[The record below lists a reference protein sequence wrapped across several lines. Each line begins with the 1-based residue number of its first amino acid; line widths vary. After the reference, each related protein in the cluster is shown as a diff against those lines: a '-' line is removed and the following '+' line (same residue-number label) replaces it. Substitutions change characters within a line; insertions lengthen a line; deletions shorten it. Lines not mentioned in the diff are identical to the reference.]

1 VRFTRAFSA
10 LLLAGA
16 LAGAAGA
23 RAAEPLTIR
32 HGWVSMANVLS
43 PVVFDNKA
51 VLRHYGTS
59 YVIEPIHFAGT
70 TPQLQALAAGEVDI
84 VTFGNSTILA
94 AVQNARME
102 DIRII
107 ADGFQ
112 DGVDDYFSSR
122 YLVRNDSGIKTIAD
136 LKGKVLVG
144 NAIGGSLDVA
154 MRVMLRRHHLE
165 DKKDLTILEAEFAA
179 MPSMLLDKRVDLIG
193 EVPPFVYDPR
203 LQAASHVLFTMRDAI
218 GPSEMIMLAARA
230 GWLDKNREAL
240 DDFFEDM
247 LHGSRWFTDPAHRE
261 EAVQLVAAAAKQPP
275 ERLAAYIYTKRD
287 YYRDPE
293 ARPNIAALQHDV
305 ETQAE
310 LGFFKPGL
318 DIAKY
323 IDLSFVTEAAKRLQ

>member
-1 VRFTRAFSA
+1 MRFIRASSA
-10 LLLAGA
+10 LLLAAA
-16 LAGAAGA
+16 LFFPAGA
-23 RAAEPLTIR
+23 RAADPLTIR
-32 HGWVSMANVLS
+32 HGWVSMSNVLS
-43 PVVFDNKA
+43 PVVFDNKE
-51 VLRHYGTS
+51 VLRHYGKS

-94 AVQNARME
+94 AVQNARMT

-112 DGVDDYFSSR
+112 DGVDGYFSSR

-136 LKGKVLVG
+136 LNGKVLVG

-179 MPSMLLDKRVDLIG
+179 MPSMLLDKRVDMIG

-203 LQAASHVLFTMRDAI
+203 LQAVSHVLFTMRDAI

-230 GWLDKNREAL
+230 GWLDKNRAAL
-240 DDFFEDM
+240 DDFFED
-247 LHGSRWFTDPAHRE
+247 LLRGSRWFTDPAHRE
-261 EAVQLVAAAAKQPP
+261 AAVKLVAAAAKQPP
-275 ERLAAYIYTKRD
+275 ERLASYIYTKRD

-293 ARPNIAALQHDV
+293 GRPNLAALQHDV
-305 ETQAE
+305 ETQTE
-310 LGFFKPGL
+310 LGFFKPGI
-318 DIAKY
+318 DIKKY
-323 IDLSFVTEAAKRLQ
+323 VDLSFVEEAAKRLK